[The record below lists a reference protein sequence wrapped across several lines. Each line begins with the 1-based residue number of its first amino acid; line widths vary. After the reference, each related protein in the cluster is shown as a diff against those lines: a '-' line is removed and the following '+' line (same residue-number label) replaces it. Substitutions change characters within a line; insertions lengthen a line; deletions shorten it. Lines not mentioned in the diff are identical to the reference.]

1 MINDF
6 ALNIYGEDDE
16 IIKTYHTAHVR
27 WGIFAEAIKLKEEI
41 KTKDYAEQLE
51 AVSGFMKKIFLGL
64 TDEHMQLADAFDV
77 FNTFNM
83 IVNKANSINGGAR
96 KNG

>member
-1 MINDF
+1 MNTEF
-6 ALNIYGEDDE
+6 ELNIYGEDDE
-16 IIKTYHTAHVR
+16 IIKTYRTAHVR

-41 KTKDYAEQLE
+41 AGKDSAEQLE

-64 TDEHMQLADAFDV
+64 TDEHMQLADVFDV

-83 IVNKANSINGGAR
+83 IVNKANSINGGG

>member
-1 MINDF
+1 MATEF
-6 ALNIYGEDDE
+6 ELNIYGEDDE
-16 IIKTYHTAHVR
+16 IIKTYRTAHVR

-41 KTKDYAEQLE
+41 KNKNSEEQLE
-51 AVSGFMKKIFLGL
+51 AVSGFMKSIFLGL

-83 IVNKANSINGGAR
+83 IVNKANSINGGR

>member
-6 ALNIYGEDDE
+6 ELNIYGDDDE
-16 IIKTYHTAHVR
+16 IIKTYRTAHVR
-27 WGIFAEAIKLKEEI
+27 WGIFTEAIKLKEDI
-41 KTKDYAEQLE
+41 KDKEPEAQLE
-51 AVSGFMKKIFLGL
+51 AVSNFMKQIFHGL
-64 TDEHMQLADAFDV
+64 TDEHMQLADVFDV

-83 IVNKANSINGGAR
+83 IVNKANSIKGGR

>member
-1 MINDF
+1 MNEF
-6 ALNIYGEDDE
+6 ELNIYGENDE
-16 IIKTYHTAHVR
+16 IIKTYSTAHIR
-27 WGIFAEAIKLKEEI
+27 WGIFAEAVKLKEEI
-41 KTKDYAEQLE
+41 AGKGAMEQLE
-51 AVSGFMKKIFLGL
+51 AVGGFMKQIFIGL

-83 IVNKANSINGGAR
+83 IVNKANGIKGGK